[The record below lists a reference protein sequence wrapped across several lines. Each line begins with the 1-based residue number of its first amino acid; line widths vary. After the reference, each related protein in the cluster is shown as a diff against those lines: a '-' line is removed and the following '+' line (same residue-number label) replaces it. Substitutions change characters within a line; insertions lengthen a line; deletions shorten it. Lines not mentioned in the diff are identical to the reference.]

1 MYIKINSEVNLK
13 SGLAIPS
20 GSVVVIAEGYAEV
33 ARQQDGLIPS
43 QVATLL
49 FANEQAVVAGK
60 SPVQGIA
67 DFNPVFQNLKL
78 SVADYATK
86 PAQTLLV
93 DAVYN
98 ALAAV
103 YGASNIEV
111 IQNTQAQEEAP
122 VEPET
127 V

>member
-1 MYIKINSEVNLK
+1 MYIKINSEVNLT

-20 GSVVVIAEGYAEV
+20 GSVVVIAEGYANV
-33 ARQQDGLIPS
+33 AQQQDGLIPS
-43 QVATLL
+43 QVATVL

-78 SVADYATK
+78 PVVDYATK
-86 PAQTLLV
+86 SAQTLLV

-98 ALAAV
+98 ALAAI
-103 YGASNIEV
+103 YGANNIEV

-122 VEPET
+122 IEPET